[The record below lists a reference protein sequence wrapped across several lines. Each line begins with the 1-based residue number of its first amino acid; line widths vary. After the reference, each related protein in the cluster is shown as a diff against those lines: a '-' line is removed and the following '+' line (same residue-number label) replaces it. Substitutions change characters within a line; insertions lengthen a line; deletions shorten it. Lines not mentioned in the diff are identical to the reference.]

1 MEKYL
6 GIYNNNSL
14 CDIDSICFDT
24 DDTILEDTQYE
35 QAETIK
41 DLENNNTD
49 KKYLHVYEAYTNEYD
64 VTTYKYLTTIIIK

>member
-6 GIYNNNSL
+6 GIYNDNNL
-14 CDIDSICFDT
+14 CDVDSICFDV
-24 DDTILEDTQYE
+24 DDTILEGIQYE

-41 DLENNNTD
+41 DLENNDTD
-49 KKYLHVYEAYTNEYD
+49 KKYLHVYEACTNEYD